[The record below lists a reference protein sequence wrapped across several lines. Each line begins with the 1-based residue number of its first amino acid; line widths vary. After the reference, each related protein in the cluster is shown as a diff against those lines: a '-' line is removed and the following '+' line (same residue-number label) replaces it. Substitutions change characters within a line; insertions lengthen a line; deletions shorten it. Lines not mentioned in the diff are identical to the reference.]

1 VSPPVSHTQLKSLA
15 LIHGITKESKGYVP
29 SLLDTIPIVFTFS
42 DFKEKVV
49 DTENKFMILLKI

>member
-1 VSPPVSHTQLKSLA
+1 VSNTQLKSLA